1 MKQSH
6 IYIAIVTAAFLG
18 FAVVFDTFPR
28 SVFSELEK
36 RELAAF
42 PEYSQEKLADGS
54 FTAAISTWFSD
65 SEPYR
70 DRFMELSM
78 YIKKSLRICAS
89 ENNITF
95 HASTDFRPAGDG
107 DDDGESPDDAQE
119 NLQSG
124 MNADDIDAYE
134 NNLTAD
140 ENAKIANA
148 GIIVVGSGDKVRALM
163 AYGGGPKSG
172 GRYAE
177 AANIYKRRLGDGV
190 NVYCMV
196 IPTATEFYCPDKAR
210 SCTNRQLPTIKN
222 VYAHLSDSVKAVDIY
237 TALGEHADEDIY
249 LRTDHHWAP
258 LGAYYAAQ
266 AFAKAAEVP
275 FMTLD
280 RYDRRVVGRYVGSMY
295 GYSKD
300 ISIKNAPE
308 DFVYYVPRDVTYK
321 TTYINYTVD
330 ENYHVTSESKPVNG
344 AFFMHYR
351 DGNGGAY
358 CTFMGGDT
366 KITQVRTSTKNGRRL
381 MILKDSFGNA
391 LPGYMFGS
399 FEEVHVIDSR
409 YFTKNMVQY
418 VRENKIT
425 DILFAN
431 NIFNVCSPKI
441 GRKYVSFLDQT
452 PGIRYHQAD
461 TTKTVPAPADGS
473 PADGN
478 HDSGISSDAPRT
490 SGTPETATGQNTEEI
505 HPDSVIQ

>member
-1 MKQSH
+1 MRQSH
-6 IYIAIVTAAFLG
+6 IYIAVMAALFLG

-28 SVFSELEK
+28 SVYSELEK
-36 RELAAF
+36 RELAKF
-42 PEYSQEKLADGS
+42 PEYSSEKLADGT

-70 DRFMELSM
+70 DVFMELSM
-78 YIKKSLRICAS
+78 NIKNRLRIVDS
-89 ENNITF
+89 EDNVTF
-95 HASTDFRPAGDG
+95 HASSDFKPAAAVDEEAEAGTDGTAGDIG
-107 DDDGESPDDAQE
+107 D
-119 NLQSG
+119 
-124 MNADDIDAYE
+124 YE

-163 AYGGGPKSG
+163 AYGGSSKSG

-177 AANIYKRRLGDGV
+177 AANEYKRRFGGSV

-222 VYAHLSDSVKAVDIY
+222 VFAHLTDGVKPVDIY
-237 TALGEHADEDIY
+237 TTLGEHADEDIY

-258 LGAYYAAQ
+258 LGAYYAAE
-266 AFAKAAEVP
+266 AFAKVAGVP
-275 FMTLD
+275 FMQLSH
-280 RYDRRVVGRYVGSMY
+280 YDRRVVHRYVGSMY
-295 GYSKD
+295 GYSND

-308 DFVYYVPRDVTYK
+308 DFVYYVPRGVTYK
-321 TTYINYTVD
+321 TTYINYVID
-330 ENYHVTSESKPVNG
+330 ENYRIKSEGKPVTG
-344 AFFMHYR
+344 PFFYHYR

-366 KITQVRTSTKNGRRL
+366 KIAQVRTSTKNGRRL

-391 LPGYMFGS
+391 LPGYLFGS
-399 FEEVHVIDSR
+399 FEEVHVVDSR

-418 VRENKIT
+418 VHDNKIT

-441 GRKYVSFLDQT
+441 GRKYITFLDQA
-452 PGIRYHQAD
+452 PGVHYHPAD
-461 TTKTVPAPADGS
+461 TTKTAAPELHHEHVADTLHKNEA
-473 PADGN
+473 PVTAPVCN
-478 HDSGISSDAPRT
+478 DSI
-490 SGTPETATGQNTEEI
+490 
-505 HPDSVIQ
+505 

>member
-1 MKQSH
+1 MRQSH
-6 IYIAIVTAAFLG
+6 IYIAVMAALFLG

-28 SVFSELEK
+28 SVYSELEK
-36 RELAAF
+36 RELAKF
-42 PEYSQEKLADGS
+42 PEYSSEKLADGS

-70 DRFMELSM
+70 DVFMELSM
-78 YIKKSLRICAS
+78 NIKNRLRIVDS
-89 ENNITF
+89 EDNVTF
-95 HASTDFRPAGDG
+95 HASTDFTPAAATDADTEPEKDGGTGEIGD
-107 DDDGESPDDAQE
+107 
-119 NLQSG
+119 
-124 MNADDIDAYE
+124 YE

-163 AYGGGPKSG
+163 AYGGSSKSG
-172 GRYAE
+172 TRYAE
-177 AANIYKRRLGDGV
+177 AANIYKRRLGNAV

-222 VYAHLSDSVKAVDIY
+222 VFAHLSDSVKPVDIY
-237 TALGEHADEDIY
+237 TTLGEHAAEDIY

-258 LGAYYAAQ
+258 LGAYYAAE
-266 AFAKAAEVP
+266 AFAKVAGVP
-275 FMTLD
+275 FMPLSD
-280 RYDRRVVGRYVGSMY
+280 YDRRVVHGYVGSMY
-295 GYSKD
+295 GYSND

-321 TTYINYTVD
+321 TTYINYTID
-330 ENYHVTSESKPVNG
+330 GKYRIKAESKPVSG
-344 AFFMHYR
+344 PFFYRYR

-366 KITQVRTSTKNGRRL
+366 KIAQVRTSTRNGRRL

-391 LPGYMFGS
+391 LPGYLFGS

-418 VRENKIT
+418 VHDNKIT

-441 GRKYVSFLDQT
+441 GRKYIGFLDQAS
-452 PGIRYHQAD
+452 GVRYHSAD
-461 TTKTVPAPADGS
+461 TSKAVASRHEQPLDTLRRHEKT
-473 PADGN
+473 N
-478 HDSGISSDAPRT
+478 TTTICTDSIY
-490 SGTPETATGQNTEEI
+490 
-505 HPDSVIQ
+505 